1 MANAIEDK
9 TKRYLVNDILTF
21 IWSNYLSGV
30 EDSIALIKILTSVNP
45 IIDVSDAMELR
56 IHLFPA
62 AWA

>member
-45 IIDVSDAMELR
+45 KIDVSGAMELR
-56 IHLFPA
+56 MHLFQA